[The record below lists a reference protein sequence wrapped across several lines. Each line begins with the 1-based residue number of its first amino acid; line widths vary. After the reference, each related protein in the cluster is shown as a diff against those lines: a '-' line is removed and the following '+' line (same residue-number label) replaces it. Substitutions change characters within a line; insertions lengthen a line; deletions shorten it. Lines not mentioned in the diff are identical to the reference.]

1 MSASDKPAEGSPSP
15 PQKKEPTPVDKS
27 GTVPAPAVVAAQP
40 PLTVTQATHNDIA
53 DICTLYKKVW
63 DEFRGKAPQELER
76 SWQPSPLEFTSLM
89 EGVTFFAARKDK
101 KLVGILGCSMV
112 DGSTRLVH
120 VAVDKDFR
128 RQGIGVALV
137 NSGIDWAKRGSSSSI
152 WVEALTRFQDGIKL
166 LRKLGFKET
175 GMFHKHLWK
184 EDVILMEIV
193 F

>member
-1 MSASDKPAEGSPSP
+1 MSATDKPAEGAPSP
-15 PQKKEPTPVDKS
+15 QQKKETSPVDKN
-27 GTVPAPAVVAAQP
+27 GAAPAPAVSAPQP
-40 PLTVTQATHNDIA
+40 PLTVSQATHNDIA

-76 SWQPSPLEFTSLM
+76 TWQPSPLEFTSLM

-101 KLVGILGCSMV
+101 KLVGILGCSMI
-112 DGSTRLVH
+112 DGSARVVH
-120 VAVDKDFR
+120 VAVDREFR
-128 RQGIGVALV
+128 RQGIGAALL
-137 NSGIDWAKRGSSSSI
+137 NSGIDWAKRSSSSSI
-152 WVEALTRFQDGIKL
+152 WVESLTRFQDGIKL

-184 EDVILMEIV
+184 EDVMLMEIV